1 VPSIPNPRESA
12 TESGIPRLAADWRG
26 HSQVTSVALLSLLER
41 VVAGQT
47 EFSRAERLFCVACE
61 FWAAVNARELDAHLS
76 SEMGDPLS
84 DARFAFSAIGAK
96 YVVKILN
103 QAAVGAAGSRS
114 RGARRQRIAD
124 VEEQLLCASDPVDIL
139 IARFA
144 WHLRG
149 ERRSIA
155 PATAVREQ
163 ERDYR
168 RFPRLTRLR
177 LLT

>member
-1 VPSIPNPRESA
+1 MPSIPNPRESA
-12 TESGIPRLAADWRG
+12 TESGIPRLAIDWRG

-41 VVAGQT
+41 AVAGQA
-47 EFSRAERLFCVACE
+47 EFSLAERLFCIACE

-76 SEMGDPLS
+76 SEVGDPLR

-96 YVVKILN
+96 YVVKILH
-103 QAAVGAAGSRS
+103 QAAVETAGSRS

-124 VEEQLLCASDPVDIL
+124 IEGQLLWVPDPVDIL

-144 WHLRG
+144 WRHLRE

-155 PATAVREQ
+155 RTTGVCEQ
-163 ERDYR
+163 HRD
-168 RFPRLTRLR
+168 
-177 LLT
+177 